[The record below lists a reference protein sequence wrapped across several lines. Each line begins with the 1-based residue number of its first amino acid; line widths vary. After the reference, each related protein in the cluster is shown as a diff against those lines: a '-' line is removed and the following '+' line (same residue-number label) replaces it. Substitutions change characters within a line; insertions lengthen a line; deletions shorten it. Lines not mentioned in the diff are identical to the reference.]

1 MEKDPLS
8 RKLAVILHADVV
20 GSTLLVQKNETLAH
34 ERIQAT
40 FNNFSETIIAYG
52 GNAHEIRGDAI
63 VAEFKRASDA
73 VTAAIAFQALN
84 EESNSLLNDDIQPQL
99 RIGISLGEVIVADS
113 TITGAGVVLA
123 QRLEQLAE
131 SGGIVVQGSVSET
144 VPTRMPFNF
153 ESLGEQMLKGFDQPV
168 RAFTASLQPGKALP
182 APEVSA
188 TLQSAE
194 PEGLQVPDKPSIAVL
209 SFTNLS
215 GDPEQGYFADGIV
228 EDIITEL
235 SREPDLFVIARNSS
249 FAYKGQ
255 SPDIRQIG
263 RELGV
268 RYVLEGS
275 VRKAGNRIRLNAQ
288 LIEAET
294 NHHIWAERYD
304 HALEDVFELQDE
316 LTSTITNTL
325 QQKVRD
331 TGIERALRQAP
342 RDLGA
347 YDHVLRAFGSF
358 LRFDR
363 THNIK
368 VIRDTEAALA
378 IDPDYARAHAIM
390 AWAHLYSVM
399 SAWTDDAEK
408 ALELGYQSALTA
420 VAADGEDYWGY
431 TALGF
436 AELFMHRP
444 DRALAAVDRAVALNP
459 NSADAH
465 AVRGTVLNF
474 LGRPEEGLVELEL
487 AMRHNPHYPD
497 WYLTPIG
504 RVYYLLGRY
513 DEGLPYLAR
522 LVDVNPEFIPPRA
535 ILAASYMAAGRSE
548 DARAQVTKLLQ
559 QNPTL
564 TSTQLRTMVPFSK
577 EEDLDR
583 YLGLLRQAGLPE

>member
-1 MEKDPLS
+1 MESERLP
-8 RKLAVILHADVV
+8 RKLAAILYADVA
-20 GSTLLVQKNETLAH
+20 GYSRLTGDDED
-34 ERIQAT
+34 AT
-40 FNNFSETIIAYG
+40 HRRLREYLDVIAKTIESHHGQVMHYA
-52 GNAHEIRGDAI
+52 GDA
-63 VAEFKRASDA
+63 VLAKFDA
-73 VTAAIAFQALN
+73 VVDALSSAVAIQN
-84 EESNSLLNDDIQPQL
+84 ELKNRNADLPDERKVQL
-99 RIGISLGEVIVADS
+99 RIGVNLGDVIEDRGDIYGDGVNVA
-113 TITGAGVVLA
+113 A
-123 QRLEQLAE
+123 RL
-131 SGGIVVQGSVSET
+131 
-144 VPTRMPFNF
+144 
-153 ESLGEQMLKGFDQPV
+153 ESLGEAGGICISESVHTAIGNKLPLSYDYMGEQQVKNIDKPV
-168 RAFTASLQPGKALP
+168 RAYRVLLDGSNAKSETTLKKPALQP
-182 APEVSA
+182 
-188 TLQSAE
+188 
-194 PEGLQVPDKPSIAVL
+194 PDKPSIAVL

-215 GDPEQGYFADGIV
+215 GDPEQEYFADGIV

-275 VRKAGNRIRLNAQ
+275 MRKAGNRIRLNAQ

-316 LTSTITNTL
+316 LTNTISNTL
-325 QQKVRD
+325 LQKVRD
-331 TGIERALRQAP
+331 TGIERALRRAP
-342 RDLGA
+342 RDLDA

-358 LRFDR
+358 LRFDQA
-363 THNIK
+363 HNIK

-390 AWAHLYSVM
+390 AWAHLYSVA
-399 SAWTDDAEK
+399 SAWADDAEK

-420 VAADGEDYWGY
+420 VAADREDYWGHM
-431 TALGF
+431 ALGF

-465 AVRGTVLNF
+465 AVRGAVLNF
-474 LGRPEEGLVELEL
+474 LGRPEEGLAELEL

-497 WYLTPIG
+497 RYLTPIG
-504 RVYYLLGRY
+504 RAYYLLGRY
-513 DEGLPYLAR
+513 DEGIPYLDR
-522 LVDVNPEFIPPRA
+522 LVNVNPEFIPPRA
-535 ILAASYMAAGRSE
+535 ILAASYMAAGRSD
-548 DARAQVTKLLQ
+548 DARAQVTGLLQ
-559 QNPTL
+559 ANPAL
-564 TSTQLRTMVPFSK
+564 TGTQLRTMVPFSK

-583 YLGLLRQAGLPE
+583 YLGLLRQAGLPD

>member
-1 MEKDPLS
+1 MKDRLP
-8 RKLAVILHADVV
+8 RKLAAILYADVA
-20 GSTLLVQKNETLAH
+20 GYSRLTGDDEEATHRTLSDYLDLISQTIEAHHGQVMHYAGDAVLARFGAVVDSVSSATDIQKLLAGRNEGLAD
-34 ERIQAT
+34 ERKLQFRIGV
-40 FNNFSETIIAYG
+40 NLGDVIED
-52 GNAHEIRGDAI
+52 RGDI
-63 VAEFKRASDA
+63 YGDGVNVAA
-73 VTAAIAFQALN
+73 
-84 EESNSLLNDDIQPQL
+84 
-99 RIGISLGEVIVADS
+99 
-113 TITGAGVVLA
+113 
-123 QRLEQLAE
+123 RLEGLADE
-131 SGGIVVQGSVSET
+131 GGICISESVRTAIGTKLDLGYEF
-144 VPTRMPFNF
+144 M
-153 ESLGEQMLKGFDQPV
+153 GEQQVKNIEEPV
-168 RAFTASLQPGKALP
+168 RAYRVLLDGSGVKSETTLNKPALQP
-182 APEVSA
+182 
-188 TLQSAE
+188 
-194 PEGLQVPDKPSIAVL
+194 PDKPSIAVL

-215 GDPEQGYFADGIV
+215 GDPEQEYFADGIV

-235 SREPDLFVIARNSS
+235 SREPELFVIARNSS

-288 LIEAET
+288 LIEAKT

-304 HALEDVFELQDE
+304 RALEEVFKLQDE
-316 LTSTITNTL
+316 LTNTITNTL
-325 QQKVRD
+325 LQKVRD
-331 TGIERALRQAP
+331 TSIERAMRQAP

-347 YDHVLRAFGSF
+347 YDQVLRAYGSF
-358 LRFDR
+358 LRFDQA
-363 THNIK
+363 HNIE
-368 VIRDTEAALA
+368 VIRLVEMALA
-378 IDPDYARAHAIM
+378 TDPDYARAHTLM

-408 ALELGYQSALTA
+408 ALELGYQSALKG

-444 DRALAAVDRAVALNP
+444 ERALAAVDRAVALNP

-474 LGRPEEGLVELEL
+474 LGRPEEGLAELEL
-487 AMRHNPHYPD
+487 AMRHNPHHPD

-504 RVYYLLGRY
+504 RAYYLLGRY
-513 DEGLPYLAR
+513 DEGIPYLAR

-548 DARAQVTKLLQ
+548 DARAQVTELLQ

-583 YLGLLRQAGLPE
+583 YLGLLRQAGLPN